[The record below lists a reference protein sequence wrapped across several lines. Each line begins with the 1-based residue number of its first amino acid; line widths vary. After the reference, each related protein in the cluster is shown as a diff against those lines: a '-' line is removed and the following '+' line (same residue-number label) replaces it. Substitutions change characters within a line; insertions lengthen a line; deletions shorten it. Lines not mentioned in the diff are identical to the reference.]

1 MIRLDRAQL
10 QAPSSLPMQ
19 GSTELQTLEAL
30 AIADKLA
37 DNSFDSSLYSSKALR
52 QLLWENQREKCCFC
66 ERKYE
71 RKRSTVEHFRPKTAV
86 NRGQSKEKPGYWWLA
101 YELNNL
107 YFCCANCNGA
117 KGIFFPLE
125 QGSPRLQAKALPWQ
139 PVPNQAIERP
149 LLLDPG
155 FDDPAEHL
163 TFVELPGGDWDIAPK
178 DLSERGRETI
188 ARTELDRDDLKKLRK
203 SYFSKHIKP
212 VLEQF
217 RAAETENNSLAI
229 QHAQERARS
238 LAESDAEYS
247 LMAKVI
253 FRHHGLIGPAS
264 TGS

>member
-10 QAPSSLPMQ
+10 KAPSNLPVQ
-19 GSTELQTLEAL
+19 GSAELQALEAL
-30 AIADKLA
+30 VLAGKLA
-37 DNSFDSSLYSSKALR
+37 DDSFDSSIYSSNALR

-86 NRGQSKEKPGYWWLA
+86 DRGQGKEKPGYWWLA

-117 KGIFFPLE
+117 KLTFFPLE
-125 QGSPRLQAKALPWQ
+125 EGSPWLQAKALPWKLESG
-139 PVPNQAIERP
+139 QAVEKP

-155 FDDPAEHL
+155 YDDPAEHL
-163 TFVELPGGDWDIAPK
+163 TFVELPGGDWEIAPK

-188 ARTELDRDDLKKLRK
+188 AKIQLDRDDLKKLRK

-212 VLEQF
+212 VIAQF
-217 RAAETENNSLAI
+217 QAAETENNKLAI

-238 LAESDAEYS
+238 LAESDSEYS